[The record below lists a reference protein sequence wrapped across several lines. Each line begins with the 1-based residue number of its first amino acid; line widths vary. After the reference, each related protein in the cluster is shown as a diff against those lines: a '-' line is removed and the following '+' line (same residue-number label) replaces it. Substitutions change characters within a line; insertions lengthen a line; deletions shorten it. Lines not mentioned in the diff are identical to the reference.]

1 MQEAFLVEK
10 IKWIGVLL
18 FLIALI
24 YGGHRLSVVVAS
36 NILQDE
42 KIVVID
48 AGHGGDDPGKIGI
61 NNALEK

>member
-61 NNALEK
+61 NNA

>member
-1 MQEAFLVEK
+1 MVEK
-10 IKWIGVLL
+10 IKWIGVLI

-61 NNALEK
+61 NNA

>member
-1 MQEAFLVEK
+1 MICQACDKKVWWAFLSEK

-24 YGGHRLSVVVAS
+24 YGGHRLSTVVAS
-36 NILQDE
+36 NILQNE

-48 AGHGGDDPGKIGI
+48 AGHGGCR
-61 NNALEK
+61 